1 MKILKKRLGLV
12 VLVVTLF
19 LLLAL
24 IFKLSGRSGKI
35 EVIFLDVGQGDAALI
50 KLPSNK
56 KILIDGGPD
65 NIILR
70 RLGSNLSFFD
80 RRIDL
85 MVLSHA
91 HDDHLLGLIE
101 VINRYQ
107 VGTIIYMKGVDESNL
122 FKTWLAAAKKS
133 GAEVIPLE
141 SEARLEYFPGCF
153 LTFFNPLAW
162 GAKVDGNNSLV
173 TKLNCLSAT
182 ALFTGDN
189 SARVE
194 DLMMKKG
201 VVLTAK
207 ILKAAHHGSKTA
219 NSQKFLE
226 AVNPERLIISVGANN
241 RFGHPSPEIIKILE
255 KMGIKFNRTDYE
267 GTIKIEF
274 LSIF

>member
-50 KLPSNK
+50 KLPNNK

-80 RRIDL
+80 RQIDL

-107 VGTIIYMKGVDESNL
+107 VETIIYMKGVEESDL
-122 FKTWLAAAKKS
+122 FKIWLAAAQKS
-133 GAEVIPLE
+133 GAEIISLE
-141 SEARLEYFPGCF
+141 SEARLEYFPACS
-153 LTFFNPLAW
+153 LVFFNPLSW
-162 GAKVDGNNSLV
+162 GAKVDSNNSLV
-173 TKLNCLSAT
+173 TRLDCLSAS
-182 ALFTGDN
+182 ALFMGDN

-194 DLMMKKG
+194 DLMIKKG
-201 VVLTAK
+201 VALTAK
-207 ILKAAHHGSKTA
+207 ILKAGHHGSKTA